1 MIVAID
7 GPAASGK
14 STSAKLLA
22 KELGFLYLD
31 TGAMYRCVSWAVI
44 KDEIDLSNDR
54 QLLNFLKKFKIDL
67 KNTGNRSS
75 FYVNNEDVTDLIRKS
90 NISQRVSEVS
100 AIPDIRDFMVDI
112 QRNFAK
118 SENCVMEGRDIGTVV
133 FPKAEVKFFIVASD
147 EVRAK
152 RRKLELE
159 SLGEKKSL
167 SELIDEIRRRD
178 DFDSNRGHSP
188 LKKAF
193 DAIEID
199 TTDLS
204 IDEQVKL
211 MLGIVKQKI
220 IGNKTVD

>member
-22 KELGFLYLD
+22 NELGFLYLD

-54 QLLNFLKKFKIDL
+54 QLLNFLKTFKIDL

-75 FYVNNEDVTDLIRKS
+75 FYVNNKDVTDLIRKS

-100 AIPDIRDFMVDI
+100 AIPDIRDFMVNI
-112 QRNFAK
+112 QRNYAK

-133 FPKAEVKFFIVASD
+133 FPKAEVKFFIIASD

-199 TTDLS
+199 LS
-204 IDEQVKL
+204 LIH
-211 MLGIVKQKI
+211 I
-220 IGNKTVD
+220 

>member
-54 QLLNFLKKFKIDL
+54 QLLNFLKIFKIYL

-75 FYVNNEDVTDLIRKS
+75 FYVNNKDVTDLIRKS

-133 FPKAEVKFFIVASD
+133 FPKAEVKFFIIASD

-159 SLGEKKSL
+159 SLGEKKSM

-220 IGNKTVD
+220 IGNKK

>member
-54 QLLNFLKKFKIDL
+54 QLLNFLKIFKIDL

-75 FYVNNEDVTDLIRKS
+75 FYVNNKDVTDLIRKS

-112 QRNFAK
+112 QRNYAK

-133 FPKAEVKFFIVASD
+133 FPKAEVKFFIIASD

-211 MLGIVKQKI
+211 MLDIVKQKI
-220 IGNKTVD
+220 IGNKK

>member
-22 KELGFLYLD
+22 KELGFIYLD

-54 QLLNFLKKFKIDL
+54 QLLNFLKIFKIDL

-75 FYVNNEDVTDLIRKS
+75 FYVNNKDVTDLIRKS

-112 QRNFAK
+112 QRNYAK

-133 FPKAEVKFFIVASD
+133 FPKAEVKFFIIASD

-220 IGNKTVD
+220 IGNKK

>member
-67 KNTGNRSS
+67 KNTGNDSS
-75 FYVNNEDVTDLIRKS
+75 FYVNNKDVTDLIRKS

-112 QRNFAK
+112 QRSYAK

-133 FPKAEVKFFIVASD
+133 FPKAEVKFFIIASD

-220 IGNKTVD
+220 IGNKK

>member
-22 KELGFLYLD
+22 KELSFLYLD

-67 KNTGNRSS
+67 KNTGNLLS
-75 FYVNNEDVTDLIRKS
+75 FYVNNKDVTDLIRKS

-100 AIPDIRDFMVDI
+100 AIPEIRDFMVDI
-112 QRNFAK
+112 QRNYAK

-133 FPKAEVKFFIVASD
+133 FPKAEVKFFIIASD

-220 IGNKTVD
+220 IGNKK

>member
-44 KDEIDLSNDR
+44 KDEIDLSNDK

-75 FYVNNEDVTDLIRKS
+75 FYVNNKDVTDLIRKS

-112 QRNFAK
+112 QRNYAK

-133 FPKAEVKFFIVASD
+133 FPKAEVKFFIIASD

-220 IGNKTVD
+220 IGNKK

>member
-22 KELGFLYLD
+22 NELGFLYLD

-54 QLLNFLKKFKIDL
+54 QLLNFLKIFKIDL

-75 FYVNNEDVTDLIRKS
+75 FYVNNKDVTDLIRKS

-112 QRNFAK
+112 QRNYAK

-133 FPKAEVKFFIVASD
+133 FPKAEVKFFIIASD

-220 IGNKTVD
+220 IGNKK

>member
-54 QLLNFLKKFKIDL
+54 QLLNFLKIFKIDL

-75 FYVNNEDVTDLIRKS
+75 FYVNNKDVTDLIRKS
-90 NISQRVSEVS
+90 NISQKVSEVS

-112 QRNFAK
+112 QRNYAK

-133 FPKAEVKFFIVASD
+133 FPKAEVKFFIIASD

-220 IGNKTVD
+220 IGNKK

>member
-54 QLLNFLKKFKIDL
+54 QLLNFLKIFKIDL

-75 FYVNNEDVTDLIRKS
+75 FYVNNKDVTDLIRKS

-112 QRNFAK
+112 QRNYAK

-133 FPKAEVKFFIVASD
+133 FPKAEVKFFIIASD

-167 SELIDEIRRRD
+167 SELIDEIRCRD

-193 DAIEID
+193 DAIEIN

-204 IDEQVKL
+204 IDEQVRL

-220 IGNKTVD
+220 IGNKK

>member
-54 QLLNFLKKFKIDL
+54 QLLNFLEKFKIDL
-67 KNTGNRSS
+67 KNTGNLLS
-75 FYVNNEDVTDLIRKS
+75 FYVNNKDVTDLIRKS

-112 QRNFAK
+112 QRNYAK

-133 FPKAEVKFFIVASD
+133 FPKAEVKFFIIASD

-220 IGNKTVD
+220 IGNKK

>member
-44 KDEIDLSNDR
+44 KDEIDLSNDK
-54 QLLNFLKKFKIDL
+54 QLLIFLKKFKIDL

-75 FYVNNEDVTDLIRKS
+75 FYVNNKDVTDLIRKS

-100 AIPDIRDFMVDI
+100 AVPDIRDFMVDI
-112 QRNFAK
+112 QRNYAK

-133 FPKAEVKFFIVASD
+133 FPKAEVKFFIIASD

-220 IGNKTVD
+220 IGNKK

>member
-31 TGAMYRCVSWAVI
+31 TGAMYRCVSWAII

-54 QLLNFLKKFKIDL
+54 QLLNFLKIFKIDL

-75 FYVNNEDVTDLIRKS
+75 FYVNNKDVTDLIRKS
-90 NISQRVSEVS
+90 NISQKVSEVS

-112 QRNFAK
+112 QRNYAK

-133 FPKAEVKFFIVASD
+133 FPKAEVKFFIIASD

-220 IGNKTVD
+220 IGNKK

>member
-22 KELGFLYLD
+22 KELDFLYLD
-31 TGAMYRCVSWAVI
+31 TGAMYRCVSWAII

-54 QLLNFLKKFKIDL
+54 QLLNFLKIFKIDL

-75 FYVNNEDVTDLIRKS
+75 FYVNNKDVTDLIRKS

-112 QRNFAK
+112 QRNYAK

-133 FPKAEVKFFIVASD
+133 FPKAEVKFFIIASD

-220 IGNKTVD
+220 IGNKNK

>member
-31 TGAMYRCVSWAVI
+31 TGAMYRCVSWAVN

-54 QLLNFLKKFKIDL
+54 QLLNFLKIFKIDL

-75 FYVNNEDVTDLIRKS
+75 FYVNNKDVTDLIRKS

-112 QRNFAK
+112 QRNYAK

-133 FPKAEVKFFIVASD
+133 FPKAEVKFFIIASD

-220 IGNKTVD
+220 IGNKK

>member
-54 QLLNFLKKFKIDL
+54 QLLNFLKIFKIDL

-75 FYVNNEDVTDLIRKS
+75 FYVNNKDVTDLIRKS

-133 FPKAEVKFFIVASD
+133 FPKAEVKFFIIASD

-220 IGNKTVD
+220 IGNKK

>member
-75 FYVNNEDVTDLIRKS
+75 FYVNNKDVTDLIRKS

-100 AIPDIRDFMVDI
+100 AVPDIRDFMVDI
-112 QRNFAK
+112 QRNYAK

-133 FPKAEVKFFIVASD
+133 FPKAEVKFFIIASD

-220 IGNKTVD
+220 IGNKK

>member
-54 QLLNFLKKFKIDL
+54 QLLNFLKIFKIDL
-67 KNTGNRSS
+67 KNTGNRLS
-75 FYVNNEDVTDLIRKS
+75 FYVNNKDVTDLIRKS

-112 QRNFAK
+112 QRNYAK

-133 FPKAEVKFFIVASD
+133 FPKAEVKFFIIASD

-220 IGNKTVD
+220 IGNKK

>member
-67 KNTGNRSS
+67 KNTGNDSS
-75 FYVNNEDVTDLIRKS
+75 FYVNNKDVTDLIRKS

-112 QRNFAK
+112 QRSYAK

-133 FPKAEVKFFIVASD
+133 FPKAEVKFFIIASD

-167 SELIDEIRRRD
+167 SELIGEIRRRD

-211 MLGIVKQKI
+211 MLGVVKQKI
-220 IGNKTVD
+220 IGNKK

>member
-22 KELGFLYLD
+22 KELDFLYLD
-31 TGAMYRCVSWAVI
+31 TGAMYRCVSWAII

-54 QLLNFLKKFKIDL
+54 QLLNFLKIFKIDL

-75 FYVNNEDVTDLIRKS
+75 FYVNNKDVTDLIRKS

-112 QRNFAK
+112 QRNYAK

-133 FPKAEVKFFIVASD
+133 FPRAEVKFFIIASD

-220 IGNKTVD
+220 IGNKK

>member
-54 QLLNFLKKFKIDL
+54 QLLNFLKIFKIDL

-75 FYVNNEDVTDLIRKS
+75 FYVNNKDVTDLIRKS
-90 NISQRVSEVS
+90 NISQRVCEVS
-100 AIPDIRDFMVDI
+100 AVPNIRDFMVDI
-112 QRNFAK
+112 QRNYAK
-118 SENCVMEGRDIGTVV
+118 SENCVMEGRYSGTVV
-133 FPKAEVKFFIVASD
+133 FPKAEVKFFIIASD

-204 IDEQVKL
+204 INEQVKL

-220 IGNKTVD
+220 IGNKK

>member
-54 QLLNFLKKFKIDL
+54 QLLNFLKIFKIDL

-75 FYVNNEDVTDLIRKS
+75 FYVNNKDVTDLIRKS

-112 QRNFAK
+112 QRNYAK

-133 FPKAEVKFFIVASD
+133 FPKAEVKFFIIASD

-167 SELIDEIRRRD
+167 SELIDEIRLRD

-220 IGNKTVD
+220 IGNKK

>member
-54 QLLNFLKKFKIDL
+54 QLLNFLKIFKIDL

-75 FYVNNEDVTDLIRKS
+75 FYVNNKDVTDLIRKS

-133 FPKAEVKFFIVASD
+133 FPMAEVKFFIIASD

-220 IGNKTVD
+220 IGNKK

>member
-54 QLLNFLKKFKIDL
+54 QLLNFLKIFKIDL

-75 FYVNNEDVTDLIRKS
+75 FYVNNKDVTDLIRKS

-112 QRNFAK
+112 QRNYAK

-133 FPKAEVKFFIVASD
+133 FPKAEVKFFIIASD

-159 SLGEKKSL
+159 SLGEKKSM

-211 MLGIVKQKI
+211 MLDIVKQKI
-220 IGNKTVD
+220 IGNKK

>member
-54 QLLNFLKKFKIDL
+54 QLLNFLKIFKIDL

-75 FYVNNEDVTDLIRKS
+75 FYVNNKDVTDLIRKS

-100 AIPDIRDFMVDI
+100 AIPDIRDFMVNI
-112 QRNFAK
+112 QRNYAK

-133 FPKAEVKFFIVASD
+133 FPKAEVKFFIIASD

-220 IGNKTVD
+220 IGNKK

>member
-44 KDEIDLSNDR
+44 KDEIDLTNDR
-54 QLLNFLKKFKIDL
+54 QLLNFLKIFKIDL

-75 FYVNNEDVTDLIRKS
+75 FYVNNKDVTDLIRKS

-112 QRNFAK
+112 QRNYAK

-133 FPKAEVKFFIVASD
+133 FPKAEVKFFIIASD

-220 IGNKTVD
+220 IGNKK

>member
-44 KDEIDLSNDR
+44 KDEIDLSNDK
-54 QLLNFLKKFKIDL
+54 QLLIFLKKFKIDL

-75 FYVNNEDVTDLIRKS
+75 FYVNNKDVTDLIRKS

-100 AIPDIRDFMVDI
+100 AVPDIRDFMVDI
-112 QRNFAK
+112 QRNYAK

-133 FPKAEVKFFIVASD
+133 FPKAEVKFFIIASD

-204 IDEQVKL
+204 IDEQVRL

-220 IGNKTVD
+220 IGNKK

>member
-44 KDEIDLSNDR
+44 KDEIDLSNDK

-67 KNTGNRSS
+67 KNTVNRSS
-75 FYVNNEDVTDLIRKS
+75 FYVNNKDVTDLIRKS
-90 NISQRVSEVS
+90 NISQSVSEVS
-100 AIPDIRDFMVDI
+100 AIPDIRDFMVNI
-112 QRNFAK
+112 QRNYAK
-118 SENCVMEGRDIGTVV
+118 TENCVMEGRDIGTVV
-133 FPKAEVKFFIVASD
+133 FPKAEVKFFIIASD

-220 IGNKTVD
+220 IGNKK

>member
-54 QLLNFLKKFKIDL
+54 QLLNFLKIFKIDL

-75 FYVNNEDVTDLIRKS
+75 FYVNNKDVTDLIRKS
-90 NISQRVSEVS
+90 SISQRVSEVS

-112 QRNFAK
+112 QRNYAK

-133 FPKAEVKFFIVASD
+133 FPKAEVKFFIIASD

-220 IGNKTVD
+220 IGNKK

>member
-54 QLLNFLKKFKIDL
+54 QLLNFLKIFKIDL

-75 FYVNNEDVTDLIRKS
+75 FYVNNKDVTDLIRKS

-100 AIPDIRDFMVDI
+100 AIPDIRDYMVDI
-112 QRNFAK
+112 QRNYAK

-133 FPKAEVKFFIVASD
+133 FPKAEVKFFIIASD

-220 IGNKTVD
+220 IGNKK

>member
-31 TGAMYRCVSWAVI
+31 TGAMYRCVSWAII

-54 QLLNFLKKFKIDL
+54 QLLNFLKIFKIDL

-75 FYVNNEDVTDLIRKS
+75 FYVNNKDVTDLIRKS

-112 QRNFAK
+112 QRNYAK

-133 FPKAEVKFFIVASD
+133 FPKAEVKFFIIASD

-220 IGNKTVD
+220 IGNKK

>member
-54 QLLNFLKKFKIDL
+54 QLLNFLKIFKIDL

-75 FYVNNEDVTDLIRKS
+75 FYVNNKDVTDLIRKS

-100 AIPDIRDFMVDI
+100 AIPDIRDFMVNI
-112 QRNFAK
+112 QRNYAK

-133 FPKAEVKFFIVASD
+133 FPKAEVKFFIIASD

-204 IDEQVKL
+204 INEQVKL

-220 IGNKTVD
+220 IGNKK

>member
-22 KELGFLYLD
+22 KELGFIYLD

-54 QLLNFLKKFKIDL
+54 QLLNFLKIFKIDL

-75 FYVNNEDVTDLIRKS
+75 FYVNNKDVTDLIRKS

-112 QRNFAK
+112 QRNYAK

-133 FPKAEVKFFIVASD
+133 FPKAEVKFFIIASD

-204 IDEQVKL
+204 IDEQVRL

-220 IGNKTVD
+220 IGNKK

>member
-22 KELGFLYLD
+22 KELSFLYLD

-67 KNTGNRSS
+67 KNTGNLLS
-75 FYVNNEDVTDLIRKS
+75 FYVNNKDVTDLIRKS

-100 AIPDIRDFMVDI
+100 AIPEIRDFMVDI
-112 QRNFAK
+112 QRNYAK

-133 FPKAEVKFFIVASD
+133 FPKAEVKFFIIASD

-167 SELIDEIRRRD
+167 SELMDEIRRRD
-178 DFDSNRGHSP
+178 YFDSNRGHSP

-204 IDEQVKL
+204 IGEQVKL

-220 IGNKTVD
+220 IGNKK

>member
-54 QLLNFLKKFKIDL
+54 QLLNFLKIFKIDL

-75 FYVNNEDVTDLIRKS
+75 FYVNNKDVTDLIRKS

-100 AIPDIRDFMVDI
+100 AVPDIRDFMVDI
-112 QRNFAK
+112 QRNYAK

-133 FPKAEVKFFIVASD
+133 FPKAEVKFFIIASD

-220 IGNKTVD
+220 IGNKK

>member
-54 QLLNFLKKFKIDL
+54 QLLNFLKIFKIDL

-75 FYVNNEDVTDLIRKS
+75 FYVNNKDVTDLIRKS
-90 NISQRVSEVS
+90 NISQKVSEVS

-112 QRNFAK
+112 QRNYAK

-133 FPKAEVKFFIVASD
+133 FPKAEVKFFIIASD

-204 IDEQVKL
+204 INEQVKL

-220 IGNKTVD
+220 IGNKK

>member
-44 KDEIDLSNDR
+44 KDEIDLSNDK

-75 FYVNNEDVTDLIRKS
+75 FYVNNKDVTDLIRKS

-112 QRNFAK
+112 QRNYAK

-133 FPKAEVKFFIVASD
+133 FPKAEFKFFIIASD

-204 IDEQVKL
+204 IDEQVRL

-220 IGNKTVD
+220 IGNKK

>member
-54 QLLNFLKKFKIDL
+54 QLLNFLKIFKIDL

-75 FYVNNEDVTDLIRKS
+75 FYVNNKDVTDLIRKS

-112 QRNFAK
+112 QRNYAK

-133 FPKAEVKFFIVASD
+133 FPKAEVKFFIIASD

-199 TTDLS
+199 TTYLS

-220 IGNKTVD
+220 IGNKNK

>member
-54 QLLNFLKKFKIDL
+54 QLLNFLKIFKIDL

-75 FYVNNEDVTDLIRKS
+75 FYVNNKDVTDLIRKS

-112 QRNFAK
+112 QRNYAK

-133 FPKAEVKFFIVASD
+133 FPKAEVKFFIIASD

-159 SLGEKKSL
+159 SLGEKKSM

-220 IGNKTVD
+220 IGNKK